1 MSISL
6 SKSLRAKKVEVIAYL
21 RIFYFI
27 SITKKKKKMKMADK
41 ARKGM
46 VDAPD
51 GMLE

>member
-27 SITKKKKKMKMADK
+27 SITKKKKKNEDGRQGKE
-41 ARKGM
+41 RNGGCTGW
-46 VDAPD
+46 DA
-51 GMLE
+51 